1 MAWRDQQWHHPN
13 QSPFGYSNTQTTHA
27 LNHQATKFAYSYT
40 QPDVEVLEKWEP
52 TYIMTNDG
60 FIVPAEYQESWEKK
74 NQSSNRGAWSCQDPS
89 HQKLFFFTFVI
100 IQICSNSWIKVKN
113 CTILITTLTSIVWFI
128 RSKVTCVYHEI
139 GRVSTTAKQR
149 YTCL

>member
-1 MAWRDQQWHHPN
+1 MARRDQQWHHPN

-89 HQKLFFFTFVI
+89 HQKLFFFT
-100 IQICSNSWIKVKN
+100 
-113 CTILITTLTSIVWFI
+113 LIGLNNHKK
-128 RSKVTCVYHEI
+128 R
-139 GRVSTTAKQR
+139 
-149 YTCL
+149 CLKK